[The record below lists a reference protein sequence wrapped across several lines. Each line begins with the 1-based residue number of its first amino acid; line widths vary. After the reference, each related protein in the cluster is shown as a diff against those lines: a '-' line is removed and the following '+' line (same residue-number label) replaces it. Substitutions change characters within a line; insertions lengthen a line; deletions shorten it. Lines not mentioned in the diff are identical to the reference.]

1 MERFNNYMGSLIELV
16 LLGII
21 FLIALP
27 FRLLYGLS
35 HRLVS
40 R

>member
-1 MERFNNYMGSLIELV
+1 MERFNNYLNGLIELV

-21 FLIALP
+21 YLIALP
-27 FRLLYGLS
+27 FRILYNLGN
-35 HRLVS
+35 RLVS

>member
-1 MERFNNYMGSLIELV
+1 MERFNNYLNGLIELV

-21 FLIALP
+21 YLIALP
-27 FRLLYGLS
+27 FRILYNLS